1 MAVVALIFLPSIFD
15 LTISVQGNVGPKALA
30 GVASIIFLASI
41 FAGGIVL
48 NKAGE
53 LVPVLKSATQITS
66 MVFVIIIG
74 ANLFSH
80 VFGGFRGDE
89 MVEHMLASAPGGP
102 TGALVITMLVMFVL
116 GFFLDFIEIIYI
128 IVPLVAPVLISA
140 GFDPIWLGVLMALN
154 LQTSFLTPPFGFA
167 LFYLRGAAPEEV
179 KTIDIWRGAIP
190 FIALQLLMIAIVA
203 LWQPLAT
210 WLPDLLNATPVYAG

>member
-1 MAVVALIFLPSIFD
+1 LLLIFAVLGSIFSGIAPPSQAAAIGAAGAVLLAGLRLADEAGSKLKPVVIAGFVATVFLVALPNML
-15 LTISVQGNVGPKALA
+15 NVGFGPSNSSLANALA
-30 GVASIIFLASI
+30 FIASVVFLVSII
-41 FAGGIVL
+41 AGGAVL

-53 LVPVLKSATQITS
+53 LSPALKSATQITS

-89 MVEHMLASAPGGP
+89 LVEGLLESAPGGP
-102 TGALVITMLVMFVL
+102 TGALIITMLVMFLL

-140 GFDPIWLGVLMALN
+140 GFDPVWLGV
-154 LQTSFLTPPFGFA
+154 
-167 LFYLRGAAPEEV
+167 
-179 KTIDIWRGAIP
+179 
-190 FIALQLLMIAIVA
+190 
-203 LWQPLAT
+203 
-210 WLPDLLNATPVYAG
+210 